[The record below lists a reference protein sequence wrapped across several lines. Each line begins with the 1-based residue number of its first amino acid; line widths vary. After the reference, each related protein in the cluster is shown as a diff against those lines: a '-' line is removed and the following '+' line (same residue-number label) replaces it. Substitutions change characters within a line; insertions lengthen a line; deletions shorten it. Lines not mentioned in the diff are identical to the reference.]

1 MDLIRLAKVWNLT
14 TSLNS
19 GEAAAA
25 QDRARAIVECE
36 GKTLADVPNLLR
48 GISMIEPPKASP
60 MSEGGF
66 GDLKDWM
73 DLWMAWAL
81 DWRKALYGT
90 SW

>member
-14 TSLNS
+14 TSHNP

-25 QDRARAIVECE
+25 QDRARVIVERE

-48 GISMIEPPKASP
+48 GISTTEPSKASP
-60 MSEGGF
+60 ISAGSFAGLE
-66 GDLKDWM
+66 DWM
-73 DLWMAWAL
+73 DICLAWAL

>member
-14 TSLNS
+14 TSHNP

-25 QDRARAIVECE
+25 HDRARAIVERE

-48 GISMIEPPKASP
+48 GILTTEPPKASP

-66 GDLKDWM
+66 AGLEVWM
-73 DLWMAWAL
+73 DVCLAWAL
-81 DWRKALYGT
+81 DWRKVLFGT

>member
-14 TSLNS
+14 TSLNA

-25 QDRARAIVECE
+25 HDRARAIVECE

-48 GISMIEPPKASP
+48 GILTIEPPKASP

-66 GDLKDWM
+66 AGLEVWM
-73 DLWMAWAL
+73 DVCLTWAL